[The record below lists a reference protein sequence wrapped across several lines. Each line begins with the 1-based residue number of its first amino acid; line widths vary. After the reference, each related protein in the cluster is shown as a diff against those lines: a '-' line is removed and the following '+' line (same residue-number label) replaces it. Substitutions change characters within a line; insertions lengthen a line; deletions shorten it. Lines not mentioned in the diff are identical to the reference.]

1 MISLPNK
8 YSWIESLP
16 DKPKMVIE
24 FLNIYGIEEFP
35 GAADNPIILS
45 WAKELGLEDVYTHDS
60 IAWCGLTMAIIAKRA
75 GKPVV
80 IDPLWA
86 LNWASFGQ
94 KVTEPMFGDVLV
106 FKRIGGGGHAGN
118 YLCEDLECY
127 HVGGGNESD
136 KVNIARVAKV
146 RLFAARRPIW
156 QVSQPSSVKKYFVSD
171 EGEISKNEK

>member
-1 MISLPNK
+1 MTSLPSK

-45 WAKELGLEDVYTHDS
+45 WAKELRLEDIYTHDS

-80 IDPLWA
+80 KDPLWA
-86 LNWASFGQ
+86 LNWAMFGQ
-94 KVTEPMFGDVLV
+94 GVTEAMFGDVLV
-106 FKRIGGGGHAGN
+106 FKRIGGGHVGH
-118 YLCEDLECY
+118 YLCEDSECY

-136 KVNIARVAKV
+136 MLNIVRIAKD

-156 QVSQPSSVKKYFVSD
+156 EISQPSSVKKYFVSH